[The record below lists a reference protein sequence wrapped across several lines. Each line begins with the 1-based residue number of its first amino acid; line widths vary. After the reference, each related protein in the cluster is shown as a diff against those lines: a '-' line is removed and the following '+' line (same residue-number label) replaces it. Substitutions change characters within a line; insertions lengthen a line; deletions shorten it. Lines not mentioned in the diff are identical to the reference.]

1 MSPTR
6 RFTAITAA
14 FASMLLAASAGAQT
28 VWNLATDFSLTA
40 NPNGAWVYQM
50 EVTPGDDDTAY
61 TPIAVNT
68 NSANVIWGTTFASP
82 PIMRTEASGFWGIGR
97 NDTAVTQTSPAVT
110 WAPGE
115 VLFHPKPDFGGSG
128 GRFVITWQAPA
139 NMSIDVDWAYAKRM
153 TVGANGVGMSV
164 LHQSGA
170 TNTQLR
176 AFGNPEG
183 ATGAFDNV
191 AVLAGDKLHF
201 RFDNWGDAG
210 GDITRAD
217 IIVTELNPLGPGI
230 TSFTGNPG
238 TLADAGDTVTFDW
251 QVGGL
256 PFDSLVITPGNINVL
271 PLTNGSGLGSYVL
284 NPGPNGTTEYTLT
297 AMKGALSAVRKV
309 TVTLPPPQ
317 ITTFTLTPPRA
328 TAGQP
333 TQFAWQVQRPV
344 TTLVLTPGNIDLLAH
359 TDAGGSGTFTLMP
372 GPGALTVYTLTATR
386 GTSASTAQASRGIN
400 DPNAIFSGDFESFT
414 APAGN
419 FNGGQFQS
427 GLVVAH
433 SGNLTDWLK
442 AGGGTVHVV
451 DRANLVG
458 GTNPR
463 DFAVMIWQDNVITQT
478 TAVAASNASGAP
490 YTVSFEA
497 GPGVYQAPSQATS
510 AADGILIEVLRADN
524 TVLATHTQLPGVW
537 AGFPTL
543 AGGSFQYTGDGSGDV
558 RLRIGPS
565 SPNSGRFGG
574 TIDNVSIAPVN
585 VAPLDFTSISR
596 NPATGA
602 FTFSFNSINGVTYE
616 VWATPN
622 PPAWQ
627 QLDDE
632 VVGTGSSTQFTDSF
646 LAPASSR
653 LFYQVR
659 RP

>member
-6 RFTAITAA
+6 CLASITAA
-14 FASMLLAASAGAQT
+14 FSSMLLAASASAQT
-28 VWNLATDFSLTA
+28 VWNLATDFSLA
-40 NPNGAWVYQM
+40 SNPNGAWTCQM

-61 TPIAVNT
+61 TPINVQRT
-68 NSANVIWGTTFASP
+68 ANVIWGTTFATSP
-82 PIMRTEASGFWGIGR
+82 VMQAEASGFWGIGR
-97 NDTAVTQTSPAVT
+97 NDTGVTQTSASVT

-128 GRFVITWQAPA
+128 GRFVITWEAPG

-153 TVGANGVGMSV
+153 TIGVNGVGMGV
-164 LHQSGA
+164 LHQNGA

-176 AFGNPEG
+176 ALGNPEG
-183 ATGAFDNV
+183 ATGAFDNL
-191 AVLAGDKLHF
+191 AVQAGDKLHF

-210 GDITRAD
+210 GDITWAD
-217 IIVTELNPLGPGI
+217 ITVTQLSTGGPSI
-230 TSFTGNPG
+230 ASFTANPG
-238 TLADAGDTVTFDW
+238 TLADAGEAVTFNW
-251 QVGGL
+251 EVGGV
-256 PFDSLVITPGNINVL
+256 PFDSLAITPGNINVL

-297 AMKGALSAVRKV
+297 AMKGVLSAMRRV

-317 ITTFTLTPPRA
+317 ITAFTLTPPRA
-328 TAGQP
+328 AAGEAA
-333 TQFAWQVQRPV
+333 QFAWQVQRPV
-344 TTLVLTPGNIDLLAH
+344 TALVLTPGNIDLLAH
-359 TDAGGSGTFTLMP
+359 TDAGGSGTFTLTP
-372 GPGALTVYTLTATR
+372 GPGALTVYTLTASR
-386 GTSASTAQASRGIN
+386 GTSVSTAQTSRGIN
-400 DPNAIFSGDFESFT
+400 DPNAIFLGDFESFT

-442 AGGGTVHVV
+442 SGGGTVHVV

-463 DFAVMIWQDNVITQT
+463 DFAVMIWQDNVITQA
-478 TAVAASNASGAP
+478 TAVAGSNASGAP
-490 YTVSFEA
+490 YKVSFEA
-497 GPGVYQAPSQATS
+497 GSGVYQAPSQATGS
-510 AADGILIEVLRADN
+510 ADGILIEILRADN
-524 TVLATHTQLPGVW
+524 SVLATHTHLPGVW
-537 AGFPTL
+537 AGYPTL
-543 AGGSFQYTGDGSGDV
+543 AGGSFEYTGDGTGDV

-565 SPNSGRFGG
+565 SFNSGRFGG

-585 VAPLDFTSISR
+585 AAPLDFTSISR

-602 FTFSFNSINGVTYE
+602 VTFSFNSINGVTYE
-616 VWATPN
+616 VWATSN
-622 PPAWQ
+622 PPAWE

-646 LAPASSR
+646 LAPTNAR